1 MVFNKIKSYNIYN
14 NTSYDLK
21 KEIRCIKK
29 ILNHAIKMEELSNIY
44 FSIILVDNPT
54 IHDLNKQYRNIDRE
68 TDVISFALGD
78 EKEEPSY
85 TNKNV
90 LGDIYISV
98 DKAIEQ
104 SKDYGHSLIREL
116 CFLSIHGLL
125 HLLGYDHIEKED
137 EKVMFDKQEMILN
150 GKRFTNIQ
158 EK

>member
-1 MVFNKIKSYNIYN
+1 MDFNTIRNYNIYN
-14 NTSYDLK
+14 NTEYSLK

-29 ILNHAIKMEELSNIY
+29 ILNHAIKVEKLNNIY
-44 FSIILVDNPT
+44 FNVILVDNPT
-54 IHDLNKQYRNIDRE
+54 IHDLNKKYRNIDRE
-68 TDVISFALGD
+68 TDVISFALLD
-78 EKEEPSY
+78 EKEEESY
-85 TNKNV
+85 STKTV

-104 SKDYGHSLIREL
+104 SKDYGHTLIKEL

-125 HLLGYDHIEKED
+125 HLLGYDHIEKEE
-137 EKVMFDKQEMILN
+137 EKIMFEKQELILN

>member
-29 ILNHAIKMEELSNIY
+29 ILNYAISKEKLSNIY
-44 FSIILVDNPT
+44 FNIILVDNPT
-54 IHDLNKQYRNIDRE
+54 IYDLN
-68 TDVISFALGD
+68 
-78 EKEEPSY
+78 
-85 TNKNV
+85 
-90 LGDIYISV
+90 
-98 DKAIEQ
+98 
-104 SKDYGHSLIREL
+104 KDYGHSLIREL

-137 EKVMFDKQEMILN
+137 EKIMFDKQEMILN

>member
-29 ILNHAIKMEELSNIY
+29 ILNYAISKEGISNIY
-44 FSIILVDNPT
+44 FNIILVDNPT
-54 IHDLNKQYRNIDRE
+54 IYDLNKQYRNIDRE
-68 TDVISFALGD
+68 TDVLSFALGD
-78 EKEEPSY
+78 EKDEPSY
-85 TNKNV
+85 TSKNV

-104 SKDYGHSLIREL
+104 SKDYGHSLVREL

-137 EKVMFDKQEMILN
+137 EKIMFDKQEMILN
-150 GKRFTNIQ
+150 GKRFTSIQ